1 MTKVKKVKV
10 KSSVIKVFKFIGI
23 LLCVFVIA
31 FLFYRHEINTITK
44 IGYSEQSSNYI
55 LFHNLKK
62 YIQSVGEN
70 KTLDAAFSSEYYKSE
85 YLEKYRDIKYVDH
98 KHLIKNI
105 NTLIEKGYS
114 ISNINMIFDH
124 GNDDDVSAF
133 AKRDKVKY
141 LEEFY
146 SVPYA
151 KLRNYDRYIAYSDE
165 TGEDD
170 EETVLIVNL
179 DLDKEDYTDY
189 TDVTEFSF
197 DMLVNKHRKLSEDFV
212 PNDLVEI
219 EKPYSSSN
227 ELYTNKVVLNAFIEM
242 YNAAKNEGYG
252 LVINSAYRSY
262 EDQVELCDTYA
273 KLYGEDYVRRYV
285 ASPGFSEHQTG
296 LGLDIGSTSVSI
308 FANSKEYVWMQDN
321 AYKYGF
327 IMRYPKKYIPYTGI
341 NNEPWHYRYVGVKIA
356 TYMHEN
362 NISFEEY
369 YATFLDD

>member
-1 MTKVKKVKV
+1 MTKVKKLKI
-10 KSSVIKVFKFIGI
+10 KSSVIKIFKYIGI
-23 LLCVFVIA
+23 ILCILLIL
-31 FLFYRHEINTITK
+31 FLFYRHEINVISK
-44 IGYSEQSSNYI
+44 IGYSEESSNYI

-70 KTLDAAFSSEYYKSE
+70 KTLNAAFSSEYYNPD
-85 YLEKYRDIKYVDH
+85 YLEKYRDIKYVDQE
-98 KHLIKNI
+98 HLIKNI
-105 NTLIEKGYS
+105 NLLIEKGYS
-114 ISNINMIFDH
+114 ISNINMILAH
-124 GNDDDVSAF
+124 GNDDDVSSF

-146 SVPYA
+146 SVSYA

-189 TDVTEFSF
+189 TDITEFSY

-219 EKPYSSSN
+219 EEPYASTN

-242 YNAAKNEGYG
+242 YNAAKNDGYG
-252 LVINSAYRSY
+252 IIVNSAYRSY
-262 EDQVELCDTYA
+262 EDQVELCDTYSR
-273 KLYGEDYVRRYV
+273 LYGEDYVKRYV
-285 ASPGFSEHQTG
+285 AAPGFSEHQTG

-362 NISFEEY
+362 SMSFEEY

>member
-1 MTKVKKVKV
+1 MTKVKKLKI
-10 KSSVIKVFKFIGI
+10 KSSVIKIFKYIGI
-23 LLCVFVIA
+23 IFCILLIL
-31 FLFYRHEINTITK
+31 FLFYRHEINAISK
-44 IGYSEQSSNYI
+44 IGYSEESSNYI

-70 KTLDAAFSSEYYKSE
+70 KTLNTAFSSEYYNPD
-85 YLEKYRDIKYVDH
+85 YLEKYRDIKYVNQE
-98 KHLIKNI
+98 HLIKNI
-105 NTLIEKGYS
+105 NLLIEKGYS
-114 ISNINMIFDH
+114 ISNINMILAH
-124 GNDDDVSAF
+124 GNDDDVSSF

-146 SVPYA
+146 SVSYA

-189 TDVTEFSF
+189 TDITEFSY

-219 EKPYSSSN
+219 EKPYASSN

-242 YNAAKNEGYG
+242 YNAAKNDGYG
-252 LVINSAYRSY
+252 IIINSAYRSY
-262 EDQVELCDTYA
+262 EDQVELCDTYSR
-273 KLYGEDYVRRYV
+273 LYGEDYVKRYV
-285 ASPGFSEHQTG
+285 AAPGFSEHQTG

-362 NISFEEY
+362 SMSFEEY

>member
-1 MTKVKKVKV
+1 MTKVKKVKI
-10 KSSVIKVFKFIGI
+10 KSSVIKIFKYIAIVFCIFI
-23 LLCVFVIA
+23 IA
-31 FLFYRHEINTITK
+31 FLFYRHEISTISK
-44 IGYSEQSSNYI
+44 IGYSEKSSNYI

-98 KHLIKNI
+98 EHLIKNI
-105 NTLIEKGYS
+105 NILIEKGYS
-114 ISNINMIFDH
+114 ISNINMIFAH

-146 SVPYA
+146 SVSYA

-197 DMLVNKHRKLSEDFV
+197 DMLVNKHRKLSENFV

-219 EKPYSSSN
+219 EKPYASSSD
-227 ELYTNKVVLNAFIEM
+227 LYTNKVVLNAFVEM
-242 YNAAKNEGYG
+242 YNAAKNDGYG
-252 LVINSAYRSY
+252 IVVNSAYRSY
-262 EDQVELCDTYA
+262 DDQAELCDTYT
-273 KLYGEDYVRRYV
+273 KLYGEDYVKRYV

-308 FANSKEYVWMQDN
+308 FSNSKEYVWMQDN

-327 IMRYPKKYIPYTGI
+327 IMRYPKKYISYTGI
-341 NNEPWHYRYVGVKIA
+341 NNEPWHYRYVGIKIA

-362 NISFEEY
+362 SMSFEEY